1 MQNRYIMFFVCL
13 LVCFLPM
20 LGGFAISADSLEK
33 WYAALTKPAFTP
45 PGWLFGPMWT
55 LLYILLSVVLY
66 KLVRADIEHSL
77 RRLLL
82 TYFGW
87 QLFLNF
93 LWTPIFFGFH
103 AVFLALC
110 VIAVMIALC
119 IDFIRQAWRGKP
131 GFGYF
136 VLPYPPWVWY
146 SGDLKLGV
154 FIFN

>member
-1 MQNRYIMFFVCL
+1 MKNKYIMFFVCL

-20 LGGFAISADSLEK
+20 LGGLAISAESLDK

-55 LLYILLSVVLY
+55 ALYLLLSVVLY
-66 KLVRADIEHSL
+66 KLVRADMEHSL
-77 RRLLL
+77 RRVLM

-93 LWTPIFFGFH
+93 LWTPVFFGFH

-119 IDFIRQAWRGKP
+119 IDFIRQAWQVKRVLAYLMIP
-131 GFGYF
+131 YTAWLCYAGY
-136 VLPYPPWVWY
+136 LNCGIYI
-146 SGDLKLGV
+146 L
-154 FIFN
+154 N